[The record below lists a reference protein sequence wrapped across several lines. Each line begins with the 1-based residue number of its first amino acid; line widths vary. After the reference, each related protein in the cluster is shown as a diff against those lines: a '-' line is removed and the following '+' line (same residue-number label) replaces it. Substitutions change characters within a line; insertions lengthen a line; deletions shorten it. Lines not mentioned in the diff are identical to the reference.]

1 MDLCQGLNLISI
13 HPITTDS
20 ELKYFLDAME
30 ETVSEIQ
37 EWEKDHENDAHIN
50 EFVHKDAADRLSDA
64 ILGWFS
70 MASDPVRPVEGRE
83 RSGSSLFLGDL
94 TLNPFQNRK

>member
-20 ELKYFLDAME
+20 ELNYILDAIE
-30 ETVSEIQ
+30 ETVSEME
-37 EWEKDHENDAHIN
+37 EWEKDYENDAHIN
-50 EFVHKDAADRLSDA
+50 EFVHKDAADRLGDA

-70 MASDPVRPVEGRE
+70 QASDPVRPVEG
-83 RSGSSLFLGDL
+83 
-94 TLNPFQNRK
+94 